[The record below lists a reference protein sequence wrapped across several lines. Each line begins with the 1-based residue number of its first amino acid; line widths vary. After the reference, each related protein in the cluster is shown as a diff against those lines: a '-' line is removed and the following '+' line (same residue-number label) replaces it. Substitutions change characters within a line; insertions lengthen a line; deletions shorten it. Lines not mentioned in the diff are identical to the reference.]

1 MKVSKLRRLTI
12 FGVEQTFKNKFWIIL
27 NVLMLIAAI
36 AYVNF
41 GTVKEI
47 IESRKEASDKDNI
60 NLMIIDETDSFENKI
75 LNFKNDKIVIKEYS
89 ESGVEDGNILVEISY
104 DNENYIHARI
114 TSSEYIDM
122 TYYSLFET
130 AINEIRDEVFANRNN
145 LSIEEVKKA
154 SNNVEIERI
163 ITTLDKELYD
173 KYSGILLGASLVVYM
188 LFIFISSSLAST
200 IGMEKVSRT
209 TEYMLTGISENA
221 YLWYNILQTNIVV
234 LLQGALSVI
243 YIVIATLINSVLR
256 VSFLGAEI
264 SLDVGLNVSLNIE
277 PTVLI
282 AAVVLLVQAIIAVLI
297 LSIIQA
303 VLSSRV
309 NNISDVSNSTVLV
322 LFFVIFATV
331 IFPNFIPT
339 AEKVNIF
346 LKIISMIPVISA
358 VAVPKLYLLGQISTF
373 GAILSVIISIAI
385 TAVLTVF
392 GSKAFKK
399 GLLSLSKG
407 SKKEERVE
415 KAALD
420 DFNASKFRASIS
432 KVSMAL
438 IIYLVFS
445 NILGIIT
452 KFAFASLG
460 GVLNYIV
467 QIVTWIVS
475 IYPSYWYLKNSN
487 YTRKIE
493 SGKVKIDVKKIAIL
507 IVIAFGIIWAVQLV
521 SEYISKDLTNII
533 ELINLDMNTPLECI
547 LFVVYIALL
556 PAIFEELLF
565 RKAIFGVLK
574 KYGIKLAIIISSV
587 AFGLMH
593 QNFSQGIFACLVGVV
608 FCIIDDKAGTILPS
622 MILHFINNCVAAV
635 QVIMMNKMGEEAE
648 NIFDVIGIIFNVWAV
663 ISLVVVILQV
673 IKNRKNKESIEKM
686 KVSNEKEKIEEIKE
700 SQKEEI
706 KKENASNVNSVISI
720 KNPVKV
726 ICSDFVTDLTVVIYV
741 IITVCVSKLI

>member
-331 IFPNFIPT
+331 IFANFIPT
-339 AEKVNIF
+339 A
-346 LKIISMIPVISA
+346 
-358 VAVPKLYLLGQISTF
+358 
-373 GAILSVIISIAI
+373 
-385 TAVLTVF
+385 
-392 GSKAFKK
+392 
-399 GLLSLSKG
+399 
-407 SKKEERVE
+407 
-415 KAALD
+415 
-420 DFNASKFRASIS
+420 
-432 KVSMAL
+432 
-438 IIYLVFS
+438 
-445 NILGIIT
+445 
-452 KFAFASLG
+452 
-460 GVLNYIV
+460 
-467 QIVTWIVS
+467 
-475 IYPSYWYLKNSN
+475 
-487 YTRKIE
+487 
-493 SGKVKIDVKKIAIL
+493 
-507 IVIAFGIIWAVQLV
+507 
-521 SEYISKDLTNII
+521 
-533 ELINLDMNTPLECI
+533 
-547 LFVVYIALL
+547 
-556 PAIFEELLF
+556 
-565 RKAIFGVLK
+565 
-574 KYGIKLAIIISSV
+574 
-587 AFGLMH
+587 
-593 QNFSQGIFACLVGVV
+593 
-608 FCIIDDKAGTILPS
+608 
-622 MILHFINNCVAAV
+622 
-635 QVIMMNKMGEEAE
+635 
-648 NIFDVIGIIFNVWAV
+648 
-663 ISLVVVILQV
+663 
-673 IKNRKNKESIEKM
+673 
-686 KVSNEKEKIEEIKE
+686 
-700 SQKEEI
+700 
-706 KKENASNVNSVISI
+706 
-720 KNPVKV
+720 
-726 ICSDFVTDLTVVIYV
+726 
-741 IITVCVSKLI
+741 